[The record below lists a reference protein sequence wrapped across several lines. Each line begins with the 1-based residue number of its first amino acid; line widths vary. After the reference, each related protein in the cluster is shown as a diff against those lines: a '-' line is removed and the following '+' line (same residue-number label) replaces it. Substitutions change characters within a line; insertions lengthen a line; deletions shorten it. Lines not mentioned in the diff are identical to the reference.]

1 MENENKLNYSMKR
14 YRDKL
19 KKQKKENNRYN
30 KKYKKFKKHKKSF
43 NISFLTKKKSLR
55 RKKPDTKEKRIRIKK
70 EKSFN

>member
-30 KKYKKFKKHKKSF
+30 KKYKKFKKHKEKYLF
-43 NISFLTKKKSLR
+43 LNEKNPPISS
-55 RKKPDTKEKRIRIKK
+55 RKKTKLQRKK
-70 EKSFN
+70 NTN

>member
-30 KKYKKFKKHKKSF
+30 KKYKKFTK
-43 NISFLTKKKSLR
+43 NIEKYLFLNEKRMKLENQSPI
-55 RKKPDTKEKRIRIKK
+55 RKKPR
-70 EKSFN
+70 